1 MRKSGTKAERRE
13 SKKKKDPDVKQTV
26 LPQNILQVGEQS
38 DADTV
43 VYISRTTYEEIH
55 AFTEKKTVNESGG
68 ILVGHCISEFG
79 KLNVV
84 VTGFIEARHCEAT
97 PTTLTFTH
105 KTWEHW
111 HRELAK
117 HEGEAIVGWI
127 HTHPNFGIFLSE
139 YDTFI
144 HENFFRETHQIAY
157 VVDPLQETEGFFC
170 RIGGELK
177 KQSGFF
183 LYDEIGVPLR
193 AEPDDADVGD
203 KKAMS
208 RIEMFSFVLILIL
221 AFVLVAHIVY
231 TEYRLRNLSVAL
243 ENVSRV
249 LTMELLR
256 SNAPVQPENAPGQQ
270 ENAPAAP
277 PADGESEQ

>member
-13 SKKKKDPDVKQTV
+13 SKKKKDPVVKQAA
-26 LPQNILQVGEQS
+26 LPQNILPVGEQG
-38 DADTV
+38 DAGTV
-43 VYISRTTYEEIH
+43 VYISRATYEEIH
-55 AFTEKKTVNESGG
+55 EFTNKKTVNESGG
-68 ILVGHCISEFG
+68 ILIGHCIEEFD

-84 VTGFIEARHCEAT
+84 ITGFVEGKHCEAT

-117 HEGEAIVGWI
+117 REGEVIVGWI

-144 HENFFRETHQIAY
+144 HENFFREAYQIAY

-170 RIGGELK
+170 RIGDELK
-177 KQSGFF
+177 KRSGFF
-183 LYDEIGVPLR
+183 LYDEIGVSLR
-193 AEPDDADVGD
+193 AETDDDKDADD
-203 KKAMS
+203 KKEKARTGTLS
-208 RIEMFSFVLILIL
+208 LALILIL

-231 TEYRLRNLSVAL
+231 TEYRLYNLTVMLQS
-243 ENVSRV
+243 VSRG
-249 LTMELLR
+249 LAIELIR
-256 SNAPVQPENAPGQQ
+256 SDASNPA
-270 ENAPAAP
+270 ENAPADSTVP
-277 PADGESEQ
+277 TE